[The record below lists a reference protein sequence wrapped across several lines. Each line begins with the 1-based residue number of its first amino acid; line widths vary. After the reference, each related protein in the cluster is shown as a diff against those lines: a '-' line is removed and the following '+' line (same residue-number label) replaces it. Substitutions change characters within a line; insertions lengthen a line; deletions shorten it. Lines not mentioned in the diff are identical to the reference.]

1 MKKKNCH
8 MVENKILK
16 SKNKEKVIDGC
27 QINVKYETVRVVFFF
42 CCCFSLLYE
51 KKQTDRQTGK

>member
-42 CCCFSLLYE
+42 CCCFSLSYE
-51 KKQTDRQTGK
+51 KK